1 MDDTRTLIDA
11 AVEHLPQATISAT
24 PDYPQVAV
32 ITEPNNHKVR
42 FEDMERFADAP
53 RRVRQLTTHETPKSF
68 TDYVTAFEGPGTR
81 VFASLAEK
89 KIEARID
96 DHVAGLDGHPSWVEH
111 RAVYPAAFDPAFSA
125 WHRVQG
131 QFMEQ
136 RTFADFLEDR
146 AEDALVPEPA
156 DLMEVA
162 QRFEAIRNVDFKT
175 VVNVATNERQFRYD
189 EKDSVGGAVTCPR
202 MIQLSTPVF
211 YGCPKVLWGARLA
224 YKIDGGTLLFK
235 VVIHRL
241 QELLDAEFGRLV
253 ESIAVDMPAV
263 PIHRG
268 TANGARGARGAT
280 GTD

>member
-11 AVEHLPQATISAT
+11 AVEHLPEPRVAPLSGDLPHVMAVFT
-24 PDYPQVAV
+24 P
-32 ITEPNNHKVR
+32 NSFKVGL
-42 FEDMERFADAP
+42 EDTERFADAP
-53 RRVRQLTTHETPKSF
+53 RRIRQLTTHETPKSF
-68 TDYVTAFEGPGTR
+68 TDYVTDFEGIGTR

-96 DHVAGLDGHPSWVEH
+96 YHGAGGAGQPSWVDH
-111 RAVYPAAFDPAFSA
+111 RAVYPAAFDPAFAA
-125 WHRVQG
+125 WHCVQG

-136 RTFADFLEDR
+136 RQFADFLEDR
-146 AEDALVPEPA
+146 AEDALAPEPA

-162 QRFEAIRNVDFKT
+162 QKFEAIRNVDFKT

-202 MIQLSTPVF
+202 MISLSTPIF
-211 YGCPKVLWGARLA
+211 YGCPKVVWGARMA
-224 YKIDGGTLLFK
+224 YKIDGGSLLFK
-235 VVIHRL
+235 VVIHRM

-253 ESIAVDMPAV
+253 NAISLDMPGV

-268 TANGARGARGAT
+268 TANGARRAT